1 MNKVLFHRDI
11 IQRRVQDLGRQISQD
26 YSACKIHMI
35 VLLKG
40 AFIFASDLIR
50 ELAPEVRVE
59 FMKISSYDGQNSTG
73 QVKIEKDI
81 DCDIK
86 DQHVLIVEDI
96 VDTGLTLNKLI
107 TVLQQRKPA
116 SIEICSFLDKPS
128 RREVPVNVKYI
139 GFEIENVFVV
149 GYGMDYCQ
157 MWRQCPDILAIDDD
171 GPSRK
176 KIGIDD
182 V

>member
-1 MNKVLFHRDI
+1 MKQILFKKNI
-11 IQRRVQDLGRQISQD
+11 IQRRVQDLGREISQD
-26 YSACKIHMI
+26 YSDCEIYMI

-50 ELAPEVRVE
+50 ELTPKVRVE

-73 QVKIEKDI
+73 SVKIEQDI

-86 DQHVLIVEDI
+86 NKHVLIVEDI
-96 VDTGLTLNKLI
+96 VDTGLTLNKLLEI
-107 TVLQQRKPA
+107 LHQRQPA

-128 RREVPVNVKYI
+128 RREVPVDVKYI
-139 GFEIENVFVV
+139 GYEIENFFVV

-157 MWRQCPDILAIDDD
+157 MWRQCPDIQI
-171 GPSRK
+171 
-176 KIGIDD
+176 ITE
-182 V
+182 

>member
-1 MNKVLFHRDI
+1 MNQILFNKDI
-11 IQRRVQDLGRQISQD
+11 IQRRVQDLGRQVSQD
-26 YSACKIHMI
+26 YSDCEIYMI

-40 AFIFASDLIR
+40 AFIFGSDLIR
-50 ELAPEVRVE
+50 ELTPKVRVE
-59 FMKISSYDGQNSTG
+59 FMKISSYDGQNTTG
-73 QVKIEKDI
+73 KVKIEQDI

-86 DQHVLIVEDI
+86 NKHVLIVEDI

-107 TVLQQRKPA
+107 EILNQRQPA

-128 RREVPVNVKYI
+128 RREVPVKVKYI

-157 MWRQCPDILAIDDD
+157 MWRQCPDILI
-171 GPSRK
+171 
-176 KIGIDD
+176 IENE
-182 V
+182 

>member
-1 MNKVLFHRDI
+1 MNQVLFNRNI
-11 IQRRVQDLGRQISQD
+11 IQRRVQDLGRQISLD
-26 YSACKIHMI
+26 YSDCEIHMI

-40 AFIFASDLIR
+40 AFVFASDLVR
-50 ELAPEVRVE
+50 ELVPKVRVE

-73 QVKIEKDI
+73 QVKIEQDI

-86 DQHVLIVEDI
+86 NQHVLIVEDI
-96 VDTGLTLNKLI
+96 VDTGLTLNKLLKI
-107 TVLQQRKPA
+107 LHQRKPA

-128 RREVPVNVKYI
+128 RREVPVDVKYI

-157 MWRQCPDILAIDDD
+157 LWRQCPDIQI
-171 GPSRK
+171 
-176 KIGIDD
+176 IEEE
-182 V
+182 